1 MVGNRN
7 KFVLL
12 FFVPVFIARNVNKFV
27 LPFFVPAF
35 TAGNEDKFVLQFFVP
50 VFSPRTEIHLSYNF
64 PFPHSSPR
72 TKISLIRY
80 ISSAKSSTHFKT
92 IITKQNNQKHGF
104 MFCARRDRNLA
115 SNSLF
120 SYINPFEHIKNIGKV
135 HLGTDEMP
143 KMVDA
148 ISKCSMMVEP
158 IQMHLLTFVFM
169 S

>member
-1 MVGNRN
+1 MV
-7 KFVLL
+7 L
-12 FFVPVFIARNVNKFV
+12 
-27 LPFFVPAF
+27 
-35 TAGNEDKFVLQFFVP
+35 
-50 VFSPRTEIHLSYNF
+50 
-64 PFPHSSPR
+64 
-72 TKISLIRY
+72 
-80 ISSAKSSTHFKT
+80 
-92 IITKQNNQKHGF
+92 
-104 MFCARRDRNLA
+104 FCARRDRNLA

-158 IQMHLLTFVFM
+158 MQKHLFGCVFL